1 VLRRDVLEHLDFIA
15 TGSLPPN
22 PSEMLLR
29 PTMAN
34 LLTQLAPHYD
44 LILIDAAPLLAVADS
59 LVLGAHAGAIFLA
72 TRAGVTTPAEVSE
85 SLKRLA
91 RAGLSAKGLLFNDM
105 PVQSGRY
112 GYGFGSRYGY
122 GKFRQ
127 LGYSGAISHTSKT
140 DVSV

>member
-1 VLRRDVLEHLDFIA
+1 
-15 TGSLPPN
+15 
-22 PSEMLLR
+22 ML
-29 PTMAN
+29 AH
-34 LLTQLAPHYD
+34 LAPQYD

-59 LVLGAHAGAIFLA
+59 LILGSHAGAIFLA

-105 PVQSGRY
+105 PVRPGRY
-112 GYGFGSRYGY
+112 GYGGHYGY

-127 LGYSGAISHTSKT
+127 LGYSGAISRHPNT
-140 DVSV
+140 DVSA